1 MMAATTPVPAA
12 AAAALTALNKAA
24 RASLRSVDFVDRVMA
39 SPLTGS
45 SGG

>member
-12 AAAALTALNKAA
+12 AAAALTALNKA
-24 RASLRSVDFVDRVMA
+24 VDFVDRVMA